1 MAAAPPNF
9 EDDNNEDDEIL
20 RSLSAM
26 PDAIWDDVFFNEGG
40 GDDDDDSFLS
50 SLQDIDDPSARESS
64 STNEGETEG
73 NNDEETSSILSSQT
87 TTTKTKTTTT
97 ATATTTTEELEK
109 KFMALSMLTPESVQS
124 SLHDVVGGIQR
135 ANYSDLDAI
144 LANEMEGKLSLR
156 ERERKIQLA
165 HGIAKVDDY
174 IQQEESSPLFI
185 QQKLEELELQ
195 LMQIPSSEK
204 KRAYERALYDSPEYV
219 RSTKFRLSFLRGDMF
234 DTTRAAQRIV
244 DHFHVKME
252 LFGKFLKEKSLFVD
266 MGSTCC
272 HLLSSQHSMMAL
284 VRRNHRIF

>member
-1 MAAAPPNF
+1 MAAAPPNY

-20 RSLSAM
+20 RTLSAM
-26 PDAIWDDVFFNEGG
+26 PDAIWDDVFFDEGG
-40 GDDDDDSFLS
+40 GDDDDNSFLS

-64 STNEGETEG
+64 ITNEGETEA
-73 NNDEETSSILSSQT
+73 NNDEETCSILSSQT
-87 TTTKTKTTTT
+87 TTTKSTTTTTTT

-109 KFMALSMLTPESVQS
+109 KFAALSMLTPESVQS
-124 SLHDVVGGIQR
+124 SLHDVVGDIHDIQR
-135 ANYSDLDAI
+135 ADYSDLDAI

-185 QQKLEELELQ
+185 HQKLEELELQ

-219 RSTKFRLSFLRGDMF
+219 RSTKFRLSFLRGDLF

-244 DHFHVKME
+244 HHFHVKME
-252 LFGKFLKEKSLFVD
+252 LFGKEGL
-266 MGSTCC
+266 
-272 HLLSSQHSMMAL
+272 
-284 VRRNHRIF
+284 